1 MSMKDI
7 REKFDVPAKRGM
19 TVKPKSGYNQGLL
32 GYIRGSSGNML
43 VVASN
48 RGPHPGWVSVLHPLD
63 VDFLG
68 KKPTNGSPGD

>member
-1 MSMKDI
+1 MSMKEI

-43 VVASN
+43 VVIGFVQVWLAVQIG
-48 RGPHPGWVSVLHPLD
+48 RALRAGWRWCRKAVQS
-63 VDFLG
+63 
-68 KKPTNGSPGD
+68 